1 MSPDSV
7 TQRTVNSTHTPHHRS
22 MQHRYSVYIMA
33 SRSHTLYIGMTN
45 DLPRRVRE
53 HKNHSFEG
61 FTAHYN
67 IDRLVWYEV
76 YPYVRSAIAREK
88 QLKGWLRERKIHLIE
103 DSNPTWQDLSE
114 DWKNRLFR
122 CGRTAD
128 PSTPAGNS
136 SPPPL
141 RMTIR
146 KGEPIEPNL
155 ACDLE
160 RARAPSRIVILSEAK
175 DLRFAGSGR
184 MPPSNRYLT
193 NCHPERSR
201 RTCGSAGSGR
211 MLTLLQ

>member
-114 DWKNRLFR
+114 DWEK
-122 CGRTAD
+122 
-128 PSTPAGNS
+128 PIV
-136 SPPPL
+136 PL
-141 RMTIR
+141 RTDR
-146 KGEPIEPNL
+146 RSFDSGGQQQPASAQDDN
-155 ACDLE
+155 
-160 RARAPSRIVILSEAK
+160 SE
-175 DLRFAGSGR
+175 G
-184 MPPSNRYLT
+184 
-193 NCHPERSR
+193 
-201 RTCGSAGSGR
+201 
-211 MLTLLQ
+211 